1 MSRLYGWAERI
12 VRQPDRRRHS
22 GGLSPVRR
30 ASDKRGQRCPVV
42 NVVGGVVVLTV
53 SAVVPLVLAK
63 AALSLVLSLMAVP
76 RSADPIPPPMQ
87 PDSAAAP
94 ATRAASSSV

>member
-1 MSRLYGWAERI
+1 
-12 VRQPDRRRHS
+12 
-22 GGLSPVRR
+22 
-30 ASDKRGQRCPVV
+30 
-42 NVVGGVVVLTV
+42 V

-76 RSADPIPPPMQ
+76 RSADPIPATMQ

-94 ATRAASSSV
+94 ATRAGSSSV

>member
-1 MSRLYGWAERI
+1 MVGPS
-12 VRQPDRRRHS
+12 
-22 GGLSPVRR
+22 
-30 ASDKRGQRCPVV
+30 ASCGNLTAAAIPAGCPRFVVPPISEGRGVPVV

-76 RSADPIPPPMQ
+76 RSADPIPATMQ

-94 ATRAASSSV
+94 ATRAGSSSV